1 MDSLTQ
7 ITPDIRTSIEQL
19 LISVGEDP
27 SREGLEKTPERVEKA
42 FQFMTKG
49 YQEDVGDVLN
59 GALFPI
65 DYDEMVIV
73 KDIDFYSLC
82 EHHLLPFFGKCH
94 IAYIPNGKIVGL
106 SKIPRLVEVFSR
118 RLQVQER
125 LTVQIA
131 EALEAHLQP
140 QGVAVVVEGF
150 HLCMMMRG
158 VQKQNAYATTS
169 SMLGVFR
176 NQQQTREEFLQ
187 LLRHSVRRN
196 VGE

>member
-1 MDSLTQ
+1 MDSPTP

-59 GALFPI
+59 GALFTI

-131 EALEAHLQP
+131 EALEVHLQP
-140 QGVAVVVEGF
+140 QGVAVVIEGF

-158 VQKQNAYATTS
+158 IQKQNAYATTS

-176 NQQQTREEFLQ
+176 NQQNTRDEILQ